1 MPRIPSVGRWN
12 SAAGCED
19 YRVKY
24 EVAMRDLPTATT
36 VRDIRTDYGVV
47 RVYGYAGAT
56 AGLDPL
62 VLLPGTSSGTPVWA
76 GNLRSLLAIT
86 DVYAIDLLGEPG
98 MSIQNRPI
106 TSDEDKAAW
115 LDQTL
120 AALPEQRFNL
130 LGMSIGGWTAMNL
143 AVRRPDR
150 IATVTTLD
158 PVNVYDGIPAQ
169 TVLRSLPAAVK
180 WLPRSWRD
188 SFNSYTAGGKP
199 VEHVPVADMIESGMK
214 NYTMHQPQPGRIT
227 EQQLTALPMP
237 VLAIIAGRSVMH
249 HPETARSTAERALR
263 TKTVAYYPDASH
275 AINGE
280 YPDRIANDLRTF
292 LTTHDRP

>member
-1 MPRIPSVGRWN
+1 MKLGKWN
-12 SAAGCED
+12 SAAGYDD
-19 YRVKY
+19 YVSTY
-24 EVAMRDLPTATT
+24 DAAMRDLPAPAA
-36 VRDIRTDYGVV
+36 VRDIQTEYGVV
-47 RVYGYAGAT
+47 RAYRFTGASS
-56 AGLDPL
+56 GLDPL
-62 VLLPGTSSGTPVWA
+62 VLLPGTSSGTPVW
-76 GNLRSLLAIT
+76 GENLPSLLAIT

-98 MSIQNRPI
+98 MSVQHKPI
-106 TSDEDKAAW
+106 SSDEDKAAW

-120 AALPEQRFNL
+120 AALPEERFTL
-130 LGMSIGGWTAMNL
+130 LGLSIGGWTAINL

-150 IATVTTLD
+150 IAAVITLD
-158 PVNVYDGIPAQ
+158 PVTVYDGIPLA

-214 NYTMHQPQPGRIT
+214 NYTIRQPPPRRIT
-227 EQQLTALPMP
+227 EEQLAALPMP

-249 HPETARSTAERALR
+249 DPAKARRTAERALR
-263 TKTVAYYPDASH
+263 HGTVEFYPDASH

-280 YPDRIANDLRTF
+280 YPDRIADDVQKF
-292 LTTHDRP
+292 LQHS